1 MVDKLFLMIPEFEVH
16 TYDIARA
23 KKDFASDNSINTLLS
38 AISGEDNYEE
48 VEINA
53 WKKWWKENK
62 KKYKYPRP
70 KIEKVKYDD
79 SKPMSE
85 NSRAQRNNRII
96 DIAFGI
102 LTDPTTREKFNNPG
116 NFDKAR
122 KEANR
127 SFITRNIEVMHAYM
141 AEKGIDSIKEAGKA
155 LMKESPESLKDF
167 VKKFKSGRNPLSLDT
182 FIYYHGQN
190 MAGAALIG
198 IYANNTTMQA
208 KFQNSKLNIKDQFTF
223 NINGRNIKSLHD
235 TYIDFGNGKK
245 ELISADCAN
254 FSAASVDN
262 AKDPVLADL
271 MQNPKTA
278 KVAGFM
284 LRAGMTIEE
293 IGLFFSQ
300 PVVSQCIQ
308 QTGDLKGLNTY
319 IKGLRKELE
328 KLGIRVKNETS
339 LKRNYTSEA
348 LLNNILLYN
357 EAQYLYAQSGDMF
370 STISEVVPS
379 VDGVSISSILE
390 NNLRAAILFRH
401 IVNMADDLNNIT
413 QVSRADSPNGAL
425 GTSQAEVKMQTKK
438 LESVRYRAL
447 NDPNYPFSGAAE
459 LLVPSLVSTDMSID
473 DIRSRLKSNP
483 IHMLQAFYSLG
494 IELPSKILSN
504 WFVQADPY
512 IDSLV
517 DKLYD
522 ETAPDNWD
530 QKTVKKF
537 YYELIQYA
545 LTRTKLFGDDGT
557 NTLEKKRDYYLYDF
571 PKKFMSEIVK
581 DEYKDIRSLDALR
594 KLSISKYGVLEMYKS
609 ARTTATMRAFL
620 SSDFD
625 KLISINTESARNL
638 ARDLFMYSFY
648 DNGLGFGPNNF
659 GTLFSTFFVTKF
671 PEYID
676 SLRNMNFKDAE
687 SIFAG
692 FYEQFCVNHPDLF
705 PEVSSDYYSTL
716 EDQPDT
722 VAVENKYVANIKG
735 TPRDYIRI
743 YNSKTNTFDLYMKDQ
758 SVDLE
763 KFTVYRKINS
773 YIDPSGNGRV
783 KYNALKD
790 ASQLADTVDMARVEA
805 SRETPTR
812 FIEEAE
818 RQNDEEQMLNELDDL
833 FADDSDDLGFLD
845 DLDEQMS
852 SDPEEEYDPQEGL
865 DRMNE
870 NPCK

>member
-1 MVDKLFLMIPEFEVH
+1 
-16 TYDIARA
+16 
-23 KKDFASDNSINTLLS
+23 
-38 AISGEDNYEE
+38 
-48 VEINA
+48 
-53 WKKWWKENK
+53 
-62 KKYKYPRP
+62 
-70 KIEKVKYDD
+70 
-79 SKPMSE
+79 
-85 NSRAQRNNRII
+85 
-96 DIAFGI
+96 
-102 LTDPTTREKFNNPG
+102 
-116 NFDKAR
+116 
-122 KEANR
+122 
-127 SFITRNIEVMHAYM
+127 
-141 AEKGIDSIKEAGKA
+141 
-155 LMKESPESLKDF
+155 
-167 VKKFKSGRNPLSLDT
+167 
-182 FIYYHGQN
+182 
-190 MAGAALIG
+190 
-198 IYANNTTMQA
+198 
-208 KFQNSKLNIKDQFTF
+208 
-223 NINGRNIKSLHD
+223 
-235 TYIDFGNGKK
+235 
-245 ELISADCAN
+245 
-254 FSAASVDN
+254 
-262 AKDPVLADL
+262 
-271 MQNPKTA
+271 
-278 KVAGFM
+278 
-284 LRAGMTIEE
+284 
-293 IGLFFSQ
+293 
-300 PVVSQCIQ
+300 
-308 QTGDLKGLNTY
+308 
-319 IKGLRKELE
+319 
-328 KLGIRVKNETS
+328 
-339 LKRNYTSEA
+339 
-348 LLNNILLYN
+348 
-357 EAQYLYAQSGDMF
+357 MF

-522 ETAPDNWD
+522 EIAPDNWD
-530 QKTVKKF
+530 QKIVKKF

-557 NTLEKKRDYYLYDF
+557 NTLEKKRNYYLYDF

-676 SLRNMNFKDAE
+676 FLRDMNFKDAE

-692 FYEQFCVNHPDLF
+692 FYEQFCVNHSELF
-705 PEVSSDYYSTL
+705 PEVSSDHYSTL

-735 TPRDYIRI
+735 APRDYIRI
-743 YNSKTNTFDLYMKDQ
+743 YNSKTKTFDLYMKDQ

-763 KFTVYRKINS
+763 KSTVYRKINS

-805 SRETPTR
+805 SREAPAR

-845 DLDEQMS
+845 NLDEQMS
-852 SDPEEEYDPQEGL
+852 SDPEEEYNPQEGL

-870 NPCK
+870 NPCKK